1 MSFSF
6 VYQTLQTLLYYDFC
20 HANGTGFLSFLFSL
34 SHHFLLTFPLQ
45 ANGTLECSEAL
56 KIWAPVREAAG
67 LSHHAM
73 AMWCNISLQ
82 PVFEAYNE
90 AVNTTL
96 NMSVSR

>member
-1 MSFSF
+1 MIF
-6 VYQTLQTLLYYDFC
+6 VVLMELV
-20 HANGTGFLSFLFSL
+20 FSL
-34 SHHFLLTFPLQ
+34 FFSLFHTIFLLTFPLQ

-90 AVNTTL
+90 AVNTNL